1 LLLLLCLGGVLWY
14 IFRGTPDTNPVTANP
29 SASSGVTTTPPLVT
43 TPPAATSAP
52 ATTPPATSAPAVP
65 PTVAP
70 TPSTGTGTGTGTGT
84 IVVPKVVGKTGKD
97 GRATL
102 EAAGF
107 TNVKVVTKNGSSEAL
122 TEATWIVSAQ
132 TPAAG
137 SSVAANTEIILT
149 IEEPTGK
156 G

>member
-14 IFRGTPDTNPVTANP
+14 IFRGTPDPAAVPAATT
-29 SASSGVTTTPPLVT
+29 SASSGATTAPPVVPT
-43 TPPAATSAP
+43 TPAATSAP
-52 ATTPPATSAPAVP
+52 ATTPSATTAPGVP
-65 PTVAP
+65 PTASP
-70 TPSTGTGTGTGTGT
+70 TPSTGTGTGT
-84 IVVPKVVGKTGKD
+84 IVVPNVGGKTGKA

-102 EAAGF
+102 EGAGF
-107 TNVKVVTKNGSSEAL
+107 TNIKIVTKDGSSEAL
-122 TEATWIVSAQ
+122 TEETWIVSVQ

>member
-1 LLLLLCLGGVLWY
+1 M
-14 IFRGTPDTNPVTANP
+14 
-29 SASSGVTTTPPLVT
+29 
-43 TPPAATSAP
+43 
-52 ATTPPATSAPAVP
+52 
-65 PTVAP
+65 
-70 TPSTGTGTGTGTGT
+70 
-84 IVVPKVVGKTGKD
+84 VPKVVGKTGKD

-122 TEATWIVSAQ
+122 TEATWIVSGQ